1 MSGMPENVL
10 RHLPSIDQLLRR
22 DSLRDLIATAGRDAV
37 RDRLREVI
45 AEIRR
50 EIIHTNGFGKN
61 GKGKNGAGANG
72 AAPAPADSERLAGEI
87 EKRLNT
93 RFDSR
98 RQSRTQRVINATG
111 VVLHT
116 NLGRAPLSSRAIE
129 ALNDAA
135 GYCNLEYDLE
145 TGRRGK
151 RGSGLEA
158 MLGELTGCE
167 AVAVVNNCA
176 AAVLITLN
184 TLAEGGEVLVSRG
197 ELIEIGGSFRI
208 PDVIEKSG
216 ARIREV
222 GATNRTRLSDYERAI
237 NENSR
242 VILRAHPSNYRII
255 GFTEKPSLAD
265 LASLARERN
274 LPLFEDL
281 GSGCL
286 VDLSPIGVRDEPT
299 VPHSIETLRKTLRE
313 SGPSV
318 VSFSGDK
325 LLGGPQ
331 AGIILGEAEV
341 IKRIKSN
348 PLMRALRVD
357 KLTYAALEATIE
369 SYISGRAIEEI
380 PTLAALHL
388 SKETIA
394 RRARAFIRRAR
405 SIASLRFKLMND
417 HSVVGGGSAPETQ
430 LPTTLIGVASERMGA
445 DEIEKRLRR
454 NRPPVIVRIVENQ
467 VALDFRTV
475 SPGDE
480 KDLMAALRD
489 IANQDQPD
497 KKM

>member
-1 MSGMPENVL
+1 MPENAL

-22 DSLRDLIATAGRDAV
+22 DGLRDLIAAAGRDTV

-45 AEIRR
+45 AEIRQ
-50 EIIHTNGFGKN
+50 EIV
-61 GKGKNGAGANG
+61 GANG
-72 AAPAPADSERLAGEI
+72 NMSAPADSEQLGGEI
-87 EKRLNT
+87 ERRLNA
-93 RFDSR
+93 RFAQR
-98 RQSRTQRVINATG
+98 RQARTQRVINATG

-116 NLGRAPLSSRAIE
+116 NLGRAPLSRHALEAI
-129 ALNDAA
+129 NDAA

-145 TGRRGK
+145 TGQRGK
-151 RGSGLEA
+151 RGSGLET
-158 MLGELTGCE
+158 MLRELTGCE
-167 AVAVVNNCA
+167 AAVVVNNCA

-208 PDVIEKSG
+208 PDVIAKSG

-222 GATNRTRLSDYERAI
+222 GTTNRTRLGDYEKAI
-237 NENSR
+237 NENTR

-255 GFTEKPSLAD
+255 GFTEKPPLED

-286 VDLSPIGVRDEPT
+286 IDLNSIGVHDEPT
-299 VPHSIETLRKTLRE
+299 VAHSIKAGC
-313 SGPSV
+313 SA

-331 AGIILGEAEV
+331 AGIILGEGGV

-357 KLTYAALEATIE
+357 KLIYAALEATLY
-369 SYISGRAIEEI
+369 SYLSERAIEEI
-380 PTLAALHL
+380 PALAALHAT
-388 SKETIA
+388 KETIT
-394 RRARAFIRRAR
+394 RRARAFVRRTR
-405 SIASLRFKLMND
+405 SIGSLHFKLMD
-417 HSVVGGGSAPETQ
+417 GHSVVGGGSAPETH
-430 LPTTLIGVASERMGA
+430 LPTALIGVISERMGA

-454 NRPPVIVRIVENQ
+454 NSPPVIVRIVEDQ
-467 VALDFRTV
+467 IILDLRTV
-475 SPGDE
+475 TPDAE
-480 KDLMAALRD
+480 KELIEALRSLS
-489 IANQDQPD
+489 IE
-497 KKM
+497 